1 MRSLLNIGRY
11 LALKDLDDS
20 RTARASGRRPNWAL
34 TDAGDGG
41 IQSLKLREPEKKKI
55 PSVSNFQ
62 QTSNQIRASDVACFK
77 YRESISLYLR
87 DLGAIFP

>member
-1 MRSLLNIGRY
+1 MKKTLAMLLALAMSLSLLTGCG
-11 LALKDLDDS
+11 S
-20 RTARASGRRPNWAL
+20 M
-34 TDAGDGG
+34 
-41 IQSLKLREPEKKKI
+41 SLKLREPEEKKI

>member
-1 MRSLLNIGRY
+1 M
-11 LALKDLDDS
+11 
-20 RTARASGRRPNWAL
+20 
-34 TDAGDGG
+34 
-41 IQSLKLREPEKKKI
+41 KLREPEEKKI